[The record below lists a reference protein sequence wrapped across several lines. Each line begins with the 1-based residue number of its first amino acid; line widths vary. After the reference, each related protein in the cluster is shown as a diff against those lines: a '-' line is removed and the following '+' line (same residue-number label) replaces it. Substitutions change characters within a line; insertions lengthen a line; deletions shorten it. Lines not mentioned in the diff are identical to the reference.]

1 MGLVCEGKQ
10 VNSDVQAFGATKMM
24 VLSFVDMR
32 KIVRE
37 AGLGGEIIF
46 IHNF

>member
-1 MGLVCEGKQ
+1 MVCEGKK

-24 VLSFVDMR
+24 VLSFADRR

-37 AGLGGEIIF
+37 AGLRRKIIF
-46 IHNF
+46 IHKF